1 MSQAFSPQQEA
12 NFAQLRAE
20 MAKQQLCP
28 RGIHDRAVLAAMRR
42 VPRHQFVPGLS
53 QHLAY
58 EDNAIPL
65 SAGQTISQPYIV
77 ALMTQLAHVDEKSRV
92 LDLGA
97 GSGYQ
102 SAVLAEIGAEVYAM
116 EILRELADSAAER
129 LRTLGYRNVHLKQ
142 GDGYAGWPS
151 AAPFDAILIAAASP
165 QVPPP
170 LLDQLAIGGRLVM
183 PLGDAPQI
191 LQCIRKVG
199 SDQFEHEKI
208 APVQFVPMTGRV
220 RR

>member
-1 MSQAFSPQQEA
+1 MSQTSSPQQEA
-12 NFAQLRAE
+12 SFAKLRADMVE
-20 MAKQQLCP
+20 QQLCP
-28 RGIHDRAVLAAMRR
+28 REIHDPAVLAAMRR
-42 VPRHQFVPGLS
+42 VPRHRFVPGIS

-77 ALMTQLAHVDEKSRV
+77 ALMTQLAKVDKKSRV
-92 LDLGA
+92 LDVGA

-102 SAVLAEIGAEVYAM
+102 SAVLAEIGADVYAI
-116 EILRELADSAAER
+116 EILRELADTAAER

-170 LLDQLAIGGRLVM
+170 LLDQLTVGGRLVL

-199 SDQFEHEKI
+199 SGEFEQQKV

-220 RR
+220 RE